1 MDLSK
6 DFTGRKNVFVLG
18 ALMDIPKDRV
28 AARMEQVRE
37 FAGIGI
43 FFDKPVRTY
52 SSGMLARLAFAVY
65 TNMEPDIL
73 IVDEA
78 INVGDADFKRKC
90 LDHVSA
96 LVEKGMAL
104 LLVSHSPLIVEQFC
118 RMATVLKNG
127 EIIFDGDVKT
137 AIEEYNS
144 SRPDRI
150 LKNYCPCCGSVGLFP
165 KDACIIIDWF
175 FVDSL
180 LFSGGA

>member
-1 MDLSK
+1 M
-6 DFTGRKNVFVLG
+6 
-18 ALMDIPKDRV
+18 

-52 SSGMLARLAFAVY
+52 SSGMLARLAFASIY
-65 TNMEPDIL
+65 QRWSPDIL

-78 INVGDADFKRKC
+78 INVGDADYKRKC

-127 EIIFDGDVKT
+127 EIIF
-137 AIEEYNS
+137 
-144 SRPDRI
+144 
-150 LKNYCPCCGSVGLFP
+150 
-165 KDACIIIDWF
+165 
-175 FVDSL
+175 
-180 LFSGGA
+180 